1 MLCCSGYKGC
11 CGKRPKWREARAEA
25 RAVRCHGP
33 ISWARSVEGV
43 VWQRIQ
49 RVLWRE
55 TEVEGGT
62 CRCTCRAFI
71 SWERSV
77 AGVCSPTERESV
89 EGVVCQ
95 WRKKGVR
102 ERLNEVEGDAA
113 TAPGV
118 APLDPALHEV
128 AKRLRAA
135 YDEIVRT
142 VPERSQRAPAFMNAR
157 TRILAEE
164 RGQADEYDCRS
175 GATRAPHEPP
185 HWGGGGCEASRAAAA
200 VFCCKS

>member
-1 MLCCSGYKGC
+1 MC
-11 CGKRPKWREARAEA
+11 
-25 RAVRCHGP
+25 
-33 ISWARSVEGV
+33 
-43 VWQRIQ
+43 
-49 RVLWRE
+49 
-55 TEVEGGT
+55 
-62 CRCTCRAFI
+62 
-71 SWERSV
+71 
-77 AGVCSPTERESV
+77 
-89 EGVVCQ
+89 
-95 WRKKGVR
+95 

-164 RGQADEYDCRS
+164 EDKRTNTTA
-175 GATRAPHEPP
+175 AA
-185 HWGGGGCEASRAAAA
+185 GGGCEASRAAAA